1 MSDWFEDEALWRA
14 TASFMFADE
23 RWIRAP
29 EEVDGILELTGV
41 ETPAS
46 VLDMAC
52 GPGRHC
58 LELARRG
65 FRVTGVD
72 RSPGHLETAR
82 RRAEKEGLDVRLI
95 ESDMRE
101 FAEPGGFELV
111 LNLYTSFGFFE
122 DPEEDRRV
130 ARNMVDA
137 LAPGG
142 RLVMDLMG
150 KEVVAR
156 IFRSRDWRETDGELW
171 LFERAV
177 TDGWSWME
185 NRWIRIR
192 DGERREW
199 SVDHRI
205 YAASELTAMLAE
217 TGLAGVRTYGSLKG
231 APYDHEAERLVVVG
245 RKTG

>member
-1 MSDWFEDEALWRA
+1 MGAGCGGSGR
-14 TASFMFADE
+14 
-23 RWIRAP
+23 
-29 EEVDGILELTGV
+29 ILELTDV
-41 ETPAS
+41 EPPAS

-82 RRAEKEGLDVRLI
+82 GRAEEEGLEVGWV
-95 ESDMRE
+95 ESDMRA
-101 FAEPGGFELV
+101 FSDPGAFDLV

-130 ARNMVDA
+130 ARNMVDS

-150 KEVVAR
+150 KEVAAR
-156 IFRSRDWRETDGELW
+156 IFRPRDWRETDGELW
-171 LFERAV
+171 LFERNV
-177 TDGWSWME
+177 TDDWGWIR
-185 NRWIRIR
+185 NRWIRVR

-199 SVDHRI
+199 SVGHRI
-205 YAASELTAMLAE
+205 YAASELAAILAE
-217 TGLAGVRTYGSLKG
+217 TGLEAVRAYGSLDG
-231 APYDHEAERLVVVG
+231 APYDHEAERLVLVG
-245 RKTG
+245 RGAG